1 MIEMMHLDTNKP
13 PISEIKSTSS
23 ILACWLINKMLI
35 IVKGTVELYFI
46 KDEQEIFIK
55 ELSDGA
61 IIGQRTLIE

>member
-1 MIEMMHLDTNKP
+1 MNN
-13 PISEIKSTSS
+13 
-23 ILACWLINKMLI
+23 NKMLI